1 MIGRS
6 LKVFSQQVGERNLL
20 LFILLIAAVSSAAY
34 GLADSIRGL
43 DPARLLLLGSLALLV
58 GWYLGRE
65 DLGPAWGW
73 GLLLLLGVEII
84 IILVAQLGGPLW
96 AFLRALDRF
105 IYEWLQRPVGS
116 GADWTPLTLS
126 SLEINVALRDLFA
139 EVAIW
144 VRSLFSAGGYF
155 SSRAITLL
163 WNLVI
168 WITAGWM
175 GWSLRRWSRPLVSAL
190 PLGVTLG
197 AVLAYTWTSPTV
209 LTLFLA
215 AVLLLLGLTTNW
227 QRQTSWEQDDVDY
240 PHSAYAETAFISV
253 GISVLLVI
261 LMLVI
266 PAISLQGIVR
276 FVDSLF
282 SPVEEEVEDFA
293 DSLGLDQRPAG
304 GEYAWLEGVT
314 AENLPRD
321 HLLGSGP
328 ELSDQ
333 LVMTVEITAG
343 LPHGLQADVPFY
355 WRSITYDRYTG
366 RGWRSSETEVQSYR
380 VGDQVGIADFAF
392 RRAIQQRVRF
402 PERREDFLYAAGD
415 FVAVDR
421 SYLVAWR
428 DKPDEQ
434 NPAGDFLGAAVDGR
448 SYEAQSLVALLDE
461 RALRRAVGPYPDW
474 VRERYLNLPDSL
486 PRRVID
492 LAETWMAEAETA
504 YDKAIALEDNLRSYP
519 YNLDVPA
526 PPEGQDVVAYF
537 LFDLQ
542 EGYCDYYATS
552 MAVMARAVG
561 LPARLAIGYAR
572 GNYDSAN
579 QRYIVTEANAHS
591 WVEIYFPNIGW
602 VPFEPTAGLPAI
614 TRPEELAESDEQF
627 TDSIEPLHVSLW
639 KRIRGWLKTLLWGIV
654 GVVVALAL
662 WLGVDILRLRRAP
675 PEESLHRIYRRLY
688 RFGRRLDVP
697 AEQDITP
704 REFSHAL
711 VARLEGLCDEGALT
725 QASGQVH
732 RLTDCYVQ
740 MAYSPRPLHQADQIQ
755 VVETWLPLRR
765 RLVFAWLRQ
774 RIGKISYNS

>member
-1 MIGRS
+1 
-6 LKVFSQQVGERNLL
+6 V
-20 LFILLIAAVSSAAY
+20 
-34 GLADSIRGL
+34 
-43 DPARLLLLGSLALLV
+43 
-58 GWYLGRE
+58 
-65 DLGPAWGW
+65 
-73 GLLLLLGVEII
+73 II
-84 IILVAQLGGPLW
+84 IVVAQLGGPLW
-96 AFLRALDRF
+96 AFLRALDCF
-105 IYEWLQRPVGS
+105 VYEWLRRPVGS
-116 GADWTPLTLS
+116 GADWSALMLS
-126 SLEINVALRDLFA
+126 SLEINAALRDLFA
-139 EVAIW
+139 DVAIW
-144 VRSLFSAGGYF
+144 ARALFSAGGYF
-155 SSRAITLL
+155 SARAITLL
-163 WNLVI
+163 WNLII
-168 WITAGWM
+168 WVTAGWL

-197 AVLAYTWTSPTV
+197 AVLAYTWTSPTT

-215 AVLLLLGLTTNW
+215 AVLLLLGLITNW

-240 PHSAYAETAFISV
+240 PHSAYAETTFISV

-266 PAISLQGIVR
+266 PAISLRGIVR

-282 SPVEEEVEDFA
+282 NPVEQDVEGFA
-293 DSLGLDQRPAG
+293 DSLGLDRRPAG
-304 GEYAWLEGVT
+304 GEYPWLQGVT
-314 AENLPRD
+314 AENMPRD

-343 LPHGLQADVPFY
+343 LPQTSLQADVPLY

-380 VGDQVGIADFAF
+380 AGDQVGIADFAF

-421 SYLVAWR
+421 SYQVAWR

-434 NPAGDFLGAAVDGR
+434 NPGGDFLGAAVDAR

-461 RALRRAVGPYPDW
+461 RALRRAVGPYPGW
-474 VRERYLNLPDSL
+474 VREHYLALPDSL

-492 LAETWMAEAETA
+492 LAETWTAEADTA
-504 YDKAIALEDNLRSYP
+504 YDKAVALERNLRSYS
-519 YNLDVPA
+519 YTLDVPA
-526 PPEGQDVVAYF
+526 PPDDQDVVAYF
-537 LFDLQ
+537 LFDLG

-572 GNYDSAN
+572 GSYDAAN

-591 WVEIYFPNIGW
+591 WVEVYFPEIGW

-614 TRPEELAESDEQF
+614 TRPEELAEGEEQF
-627 TDSIEPLHVSLW
+627 TDSIELLHVSLW
-639 KRIRGWLKTLLWGIV
+639 KRIGTWLKALVWGV
-654 GVVVALAL
+654 AGMVLALAL
-662 WLGVDILRLRRAP
+662 WLGVDVLRLRQAS
-675 PEESLHRIYRRLY
+675 PEESLRRIYRRLY

-697 AEQDITP
+697 TRQDVTP

-711 VARLEGLCDEGALT
+711 VARIGDLSDGAALT
-725 QASGQVH
+725 QASTQVH
-732 RLTDCYVQ
+732 RLTDVYTQ
-740 MAYSPRPLHQADQIQ
+740 MAYSPRSLDRTDQRQ
-755 VVETWLPLRR
+755 VVEAWLPLRR
-765 RLVFAWLRQ
+765 RLVFAWLKQ
-774 RIGKISYNS
+774 LIGKISYNS

>member
-1 MIGRS
+1 MAIVS
-6 LKVFSQQVGERNLL
+6 SFFQKIGERNSLI
-20 LFILLIAAVSSAAY
+20 FILLIAAVSSAAY

-43 DPARLLLLGSLALLV
+43 DPVMLLLLGSLALLL

-65 DLGPAWGW
+65 NLGPAWGW
-73 GLLLLLGVEII
+73 GLLLLLGVEVIVI
-84 IILVAQLGGPLW
+84 VVAQLGSPLW

-105 IYEWLQRPVGS
+105 VYEWLQRPVGS
-116 GADWTPLTLS
+116 GADWSALMLS
-126 SLEINVALRDLFA
+126 SLEINAALRDLFA
-139 EVAIW
+139 DVAIW
-144 VRSLFSAGGYF
+144 ARALFSAGGYF
-155 SSRAITLL
+155 SARAITLL

-197 AVLAYTWTSPTV
+197 AVLSYTWTSPTT

-215 AVLLLLGLTTNW
+215 AVLLLIGLITNW
-227 QRQTSWEQDDVDY
+227 ERQTSWERDDVDY
-240 PHSAYAETAFISV
+240 PHSAYSETAFISV
-253 GISVLLVI
+253 GISVLLAI

-266 PAISLQGIVR
+266 PAISLRSIVR

-282 SPVEEEVEDFA
+282 NPVEQDGEDFA
-293 DSLGLDQRPAG
+293 DSLGLERRSAS
-304 GEYAWLEGVT
+304 GEYPWLQGVT

-328 ELSDQ
+328 ELSKQ

-343 LPHGLQADVPFY
+343 LPQTSSQAEVPLY
-355 WRSITYDRYTG
+355 WRSITYDIYTG
-366 RGWRSSETEVQSYR
+366 RGWRSGETEMQSYQA
-380 VGDQVGIADFAF
+380 GDQVVIADFAF

-421 SYLVAWR
+421 DYQVAWR
-428 DKPDEQ
+428 EKPDQQ
-434 NPAGDFLGAAVDGR
+434 NPGGDFLGAVVDAR
-448 SYEAQSLVALLDE
+448 SYEAQSLIALLDE
-461 RALRRAVGPYPDW
+461 RALRRAVGPYPAW
-474 VRERYLNLPDSL
+474 VRERYLDLPDSL

-492 LAETWMAEAETA
+492 LAETWTAEADTA
-504 YDKAIALEDNLRSYP
+504 YDKAVALERNLRSYS
-519 YNLDVPA
+519 YTLDVPA
-526 PPEGQDVVAYF
+526 PPDDQDVVAYF
-537 LFDLQ
+537 LFDLG

-561 LPARLAIGYAR
+561 LPARMAIGYAR
-572 GNYDSAN
+572 GSYDAAN

-591 WVEIYFPNIGW
+591 WVEIYFPEIGW

-614 TRPEELAESDEQF
+614 TRPEELAEGEEQF

-639 KRIRGWLKTLLWGIV
+639 ERIGGWLKALLWA
-654 GVVVALAL
+654 VAGMLIAFVL
-662 WLGVDILRLRRAP
+662 WLSVDAFRLRRAS

-688 RFGRRLDVP
+688 HFGRRLDVP
-697 AEQDITP
+697 TRQDITP

-711 VARLEGLCDEGALT
+711 VARIGDLSDETALA
-725 QASGQVH
+725 QASTQVH
-732 RLTDCYVQ
+732 RLTDVYTQ
-740 MAYSPRPLHQADQIQ
+740 MAYSPRSLHQIDQRQ
-755 VVETWLPLRR
+755 AVETWLPLRR
-765 RLVFAWLRQ
+765 KLVIVWLRQ